1 MLTAAA
7 CGAAMVWLQGC
18 TVAPTPQEKA
28 ARLASTLNV
37 YEDNR
42 IAYRARGGS
51 RSSWGW
57 SKDKQAV
64 LALEMRGRLQRPRHR
79 PRHGG
84 GSAPQPQH
92 HLPRHPGTEI
102 RAEHHRRRRL
112 QWQQRGLA
120 GLRYAQGLHAALPV
134 RQQRLPARPG
144 GILTAITDADL
155 MRSEPSRAPGSDL
168 MNDYRAIPSA
178 GGNLR
183 EVVFPD
189 EPGKAELVAKLDRP
203 DERWKQVL
211 QRREQQQAAERAARR
226 RARKRSRR
234 KPRRCARVR
243 IGTQTNCGAVFE
255 VRLPMVGVQTMNG
268 MQFLPL
274 SQLYGPSANCRFV
287 NGQYVGR

>member
-1 MLTAAA
+1 
-7 CGAAMVWLQGC
+7 MVWLQGC

-42 IAYRARGGS
+42 IAYQARGGS
-51 RSSWGW
+51 WSSWGW

-64 LALEMRGRLQRPRHR
+64 LALEMRGQAYNARDIARVTVVEVRPSRSITYRVTLVLKSGQNITDDVDFNGNNVAWLACDTRKACTQRSPF
-79 PRHGG
+79 
-84 GSAPQPQH
+84 GSSDY
-92 HLPRHPGTEI
+92 
-102 RAEHHRRRRL
+102 RRDL
-112 QWQQRGLA
+112 
-120 GLRYAQGLHAALPV
+120 
-134 RQQRLPARPG
+134 G

-155 MRSEPSRAPGSDL
+155 TRSEPGRAPGSDL

-178 GGNLR
+178 GSNLR
-183 EVVFPD
+183 EVVFLD
-189 EPGKAELVAKLDRP
+189 EPGKAELVAKLDRL

-211 QRREQQQAAERAARR
+211 QRREQQQAAERAARQ
-226 RARKRSRR
+226 AREEAIQKEAAQMR
-234 KPRRCARVR
+234 ARVR